1 MLALDVLS
9 SWPARAAAGVVRLA
23 GSADAPAGRPT
34 VTGDAGPVDEPFFLA
49 SVTKLCTAL
58 AVLVAVEERTLSLD
72 EPAGPPG
79 STVAHLLAHAS
90 GLGPSGRRVL
100 ASPGQRRIYSNAN
113 YELLGE
119 LLAERAGIA
128 FATYL
133 TEAVLEPLA
142 MDGARLPDGGSPA
155 AGMTGSVGD
164 LLALAAELLRPT
176 IVAPETLARATTV
189 AFPGLS
195 GVVPGFGRYE
205 PCDWGLGPELKD
217 AKQPHWTGWR
227 NSPATFGHFGRAGG
241 FLWVDPRAGVACAVL
256 SDREF
261 GPWAGEAWPALA
273 DSVLLELSLL
283 AG

>member
-1 MLALDVLS
+1 MLALDALS

-23 GSADAPAGRPT
+23 GPPDAPAGRPS
-34 VTGDAGPVDEPFFLA
+34 VAGDAGPVEEPFFLA

-58 AVLVAVEERTLSLD
+58 AVLVAVEERTLSLE

-90 GLGPSGRRVL
+90 GLGPAGRRVL
-100 ASPGQRRIYSNAN
+100 ARPGQRRIYSNGN

-119 LLAERAGIA
+119 LLADRAGMA

-133 TEAVLEPLA
+133 TEAVLEPLS
-142 MDGARLPDGGSPA
+142 MDGAALPDGASPA
-155 AGMTGSVGD
+155 AGMTGTVGD
-164 LLALAAELLRPT
+164 LLALAAELLQPT

-205 PCDWGLGPELKD
+205 PCDWGLGPEIKD

-227 NSPATFGHFGRAGG
+227 NSSATFGHFGRAGG
-241 FLWVDPRAGVACAVL
+241 FLWVDPEAGVGCAML

-261 GPWAGEAWPALA
+261 GPWAAEAWPALA
-273 DSVLLELSLL
+273 DSVLLELSLC